1 MSQPAKEMS
10 FLEHLEELR
19 WTLVRSAIAIAAGM
33 VLIFIYVQEVFEQVV
48 MAPAK
53 PDFITY
59 RFLCSMGQRLGMGEA
74 FCVKEVA
81 LHIQNNTMEGQFM
94 MSFSIAFTGGL
105 IAASPFVIWQLW
117 RFIAPGLKPSERA
130 AVRGTVFYVILLFLA
145 GTAFA
150 YYVLAPM
157 SIQFFSSYSLSST
170 VENKPTLDSYI
181 GVLNSF
187 LLWTGLVFQLPVIMV
202 FLARIGIVGAAF
214 LRQYRK
220 HALVVILIVAAV
232 ITPPDVVSQV
242 TVTLPLV
249 ALYELSILL
258 AARTERRQL
267 RTGSVTATS
276 TVR

>member
-33 VLIFIYVQEVFEQVV
+33 VAIFIYVQEVFEQVV

-59 RFLCSMGQRLGMGEA
+59 RFLCSVGHRLGMGEA
-74 FCVKEVA
+74 FCVKELA
-81 LHIQNNTMEGQFM
+81 LHIQNTTMEGQFM

-117 RFIAPGLKPSERA
+117 RFIAPGLKAAERA
-130 AVRGTVFYVILLFLA
+130 AVRGTVFYVILLFLL

-157 SIQFFSSYSLSST
+157 SIQFFSAYSLSST
-170 VENKPTLDSYI
+170 VENKPTLTSYI

-202 FLARIGIVGAAF
+202 FLARIGIVGSAF
-214 LRQYRK
+214 LRVYRK
-220 HALVVILIVAAV
+220 HAFVVILVVAAV

-258 AARTERRQL
+258 TARTERRQL
-267 RTGSVTATS
+267 RMAGAPATPTA
-276 TVR
+276 R

>member
-19 WTLVRSAIAIAAGM
+19 WTLVRSAIAIAVGM
-33 VLIFIYVQEVFEQVV
+33 VFIFIYVQEVFEQVV

-59 RFLCSMGQRLGMGEA
+59 RFLCSVGHRLGMGEA
-74 FCVKEVA
+74 FCVKDIA
-81 LHIQNNTMEGQFM
+81 MHIQSTTMEGQFM

-117 RFIAPGLKPSERA
+117 RFIAPGLKASERA
-130 AVRGTVFYVILLFLA
+130 AVQGTVFYVMLLFLL

-150 YYVLAPM
+150 YFVLAPM
-157 SIQFFSSYSLSST
+157 SIQFFSAYSLSST
-170 VENKPTLDSYI
+170 VENKPTLTSYI

-202 FLARIGIVGAAF
+202 FLARIGLVGAAF

-220 HALVVILIVAAV
+220 HAFVVILVVAAV
-232 ITPPDVVSQV
+232 ITPPDVVSQI
-242 TVTLPLV
+242 TVTLPLM
-249 ALYELSILL
+249 ALFELSILL
-258 AARTERRQL
+258 TARTERRQL
-267 RTGSVTATS
+267 RTARATAIP